1 MGERWGVGVGG
12 FFCAGHNKWGLDA
25 LYNIFKIVYKQKKEF
40 VMVYS
45 LVDIDAKSYD
55 GNMVFLYGDEGA
67 ERNLPLGR
75 REVELVKGKRARG
88 EKDFV
93 VGFDRLPKRLYFVSF
108 DSERG
113 ASEVQE
119 GLRRRAMEVLK
130 LMERDGVKE
139 AGLSGEGTLP
149 EEVAA
154 FVEGLTLADYS
165 FDRYKSRECYHLDRV
180 EVSSMFLKEEELESQ
195 ERLWN
200 RIWWC
205 REWVNMPVADL
216 NAERF
221 AEELEEVAK
230 DLEGVKCT
238 VMDRKKIESLR
249 MGGLLGVNKG
259 SVDEPRF
266 VVLEYDGGARPEG
279 LAAGQPEKGQRP
291 AGAPEE
297 QPIVLVGKGVMY
309 DTGGLNIKPEDYM
322 QEMKS
327 DMAGAATMAS
337 VVFAAADNRL
347 PVRVVALLPLTD
359 NRPGFNAYAA
369 DDILTMYDGTTVEVV
384 NTDAEGRLILADAIA
399 YAVKNYNPK
408 VIIDAAT
415 LTGAA
420 VRAISTF
427 GIAAMQTNAE
437 REMEMLKI
445 VGEEVYERLVEFPM
459 WKEYD
464 ELIKSEYA
472 DLRNCGTTPQAGT
485 ITAGKF
491 LAHFAKDVPYVHLDI
506 AGVAY
511 FTKAQQYYRA
521 GASGVGVRLLYAY
534 LQMQNN

>member
-1 MGERWGVGVGG
+1 M
-12 FFCAGHNKWGLDA
+12 
-25 LYNIFKIVYKQKKEF
+25 I
-40 VMVYS
+40 YS
-45 LVDIDAKSYD
+45 LQDINPKTYEGD
-55 GNMVFLYGDEGA
+55 MIFMYGDESA
-67 ERNLPLGR
+67 ERVLPLGK
-75 REVELVKGKRARG
+75 REVELVKGKRSG
-88 EKDFV
+88 ERRVENGERRAESGKDFV
-93 VGFDRLPKRLYFVSF
+93 VAFDRLPSRLYFVSF
-108 DSERG
+108 DSERKG
-113 ASEVQE
+113 AEVQE
-119 GLRRRAMEVLK
+119 RLRLLAAEVLR
-130 LMERDGVKE
+130 LLERDGVRE
-139 AGLSGEGTLP
+139 VALCGEGTLP

-154 FVEGLTLADYS
+154 MVEGLTLADYS
-165 FDRYKSRECYHLDRV
+165 FDRYKSRERYHLERLA
-180 EVSSMFLKEEELESQ
+180 VSKVFFSEEELESQ
-195 ERLWN
+195 RRLWN
-200 RIWWC
+200 RIYWC

-221 AEELEEVAK
+221 ADELEAVAK
-230 DLEGVKCT
+230 DLEGVRCT

-249 MGGLLGVNKG
+249 MGGLLGVNRG

-266 VVLEYDGGARPEG
+266 VVLEYDGC
-279 LAAGQPEKGQRP
+279 
-291 AGAPEE
+291 AGAESGEWRVESGEGAPGER
-297 QPIVLVGKGVMY
+297 PIVLVGKGVMY

-359 NRPGFNAYAA
+359 NRPGGNAYAA

-399 YAVKNYNPK
+399 YGVKNYNPR

-437 REMEMLKI
+437 RELEMLKI
-445 VGEEVYERLVEFPM
+445 VGEEVHERLVEFPM
-459 WKEYD
+459 WREYD
-464 ELIKSEYA
+464 ELIRSEYA

-491 LAHFAKDVPYVHLDI
+491 LAHFAKDVPFVHLDI

-511 FTKAQQYYRA
+511 FTKAQGYYRA
-521 GASGVGVRLLYAY
+521 GASGYGTRLLYGF
-534 LQMQNN
+534 LQMQ